1 MKLLIVDDSLMNLM
15 MVEGHVKAMRMVD
28 QVLLCSEP
36 ANATQLIENEG
47 VDIVFL
53 DIVMP
58 GKSGLDVLRE
68 IRQKPALDD
77 VQVIMLTSKSDAA
90 YFKQSFELGANDF
103 LKKPVDV
110 IELQARLQ
118 SAIKARRN
126 LLLLGEVNRNL
137 MAQNAD
143 MLSNYL
149 KKSSAM
155 LAVYK
160 QSMEA
165 IRSVSCGECL
175 QNMQPIMDNL
185 SAMEARLHI
194 GDFLTEV
201 EQLIRHQKDN
211 VLIFGK
217 AVNH

>member
-15 MVEGHVKAMRMVD
+15 MVEGHVKAMKLVD

-36 ANATQLIENEG
+36 ANATQLIESEG

-77 VQVIMLTSKSDAA
+77 VQIIMLTSKSDAA

-110 IELQARLQ
+110 VELQARLQ
-118 SAIKARRN
+118 SAIK
-126 LLLLGEVNRNL
+126 
-137 MAQNAD
+137 AD

-160 QSMEA
+160 QSLEA
-165 IRSVSCGECL
+165 IRNISCGECL
-175 QNMQPIMDNL
+175 QNMQPIVDNL
-185 SAMEARLHI
+185 AAMEARLHI

-201 EQLIRHQKDN
+201 EQLIRQQKDN